1 MVHVARLG
9 AKAGETE
16 ETEETGKPGRDG
28 SLGVSGRVG
37 VRKLWIGRRS
47 GKQVEKRIIKK
58 VLGRGSCPGEMQAQP
73 STSNECRQRKRPGC
87 GRQDVVD
94 AAASESKGRRV
105 TVSRIGIGHSQLGGG
120 LETGYGRC
128 NGYTVRTTGWK
139 SAKRG
144 GEGMEAD
151 ERAAGAVQVLSRL
164 VRGRSRRCRRRRAQA
179 QGPRDGRR
187 RVDWTEGCRH
197 RLEPHVRGMDGGPEW

>member
-9 AKAGETE
+9 AKAG

-73 STSNECRQRKRPGC
+73 SNKQRVQAAKATGVWAPGC
-87 GRQDVVD
+87 G
-94 AAASESKGRRV
+94 
-105 TVSRIGIGHSQLGGG
+105 
-120 LETGYGRC
+120 
-128 NGYTVRTTGWK
+128 
-139 SAKRG
+139 
-144 GEGMEAD
+144 
-151 ERAAGAVQVLSRL
+151 
-164 VRGRSRRCRRRRAQA
+164 
-179 QGPRDGRR
+179 
-187 RVDWTEGCRH
+187 
-197 RLEPHVRGMDGGPEW
+197 